1 MVLEEAD
8 VYLFIGI
15 YYAELLAVGKK
26 FVFLPLYSFQ
36 VSDYDLIKC
45 REKMS

>member
-15 YYAELLAVGKK
+15 YYAELLVVGKNLY
-26 FVFLPLYSFQ
+26 FSLYTASRFL
-36 VSDYDLIKC
+36 I
-45 REKMS
+45 MI